1 MDRRLTWYILTGM
14 ILGVIAGYAVHV
26 GLPQDA
32 AWFGYLTKTFKLLS
46 DIFLNLIKLLV
57 APLILSTIVVGIAHM
72 GDSSALGRIGFR
84 AISWFIIASFISIG
98 LGLLMVNLFQPGV
111 GAPIDTVATAAQN
124 IGEVKKL
131 DFWEFILSIF
141 PKNAIEAMATNNILQ
156 ILVFALFA
164 GVALSALGERGAPL
178 VRGADALAEMMLQ
191 ITHYVMRYA
200 PIAVFGALAAVV
212 SKSGL
217 AILGTYLELVV
228 EFYLS
233 LTILWVILLSLGAIF
248 LGKRIWTLIRYIRE
262 PMLIAF
268 STASSEAALP
278 KLFEQLD
285 RFGVPRRISGFMLPL
300 GYSFNLDGSMMY
312 MSFATIFIAQAYGI
326 ELPIGTQILILLT
339 LMISSKGVAAVPRA
353 SLVVI
358 TGTLAMFDLP
368 VEGVALILA
377 IDQFL
382 DMGRTATNVVGNA
395 VATSVITKWEG
406 MLEVEEPEFIEPP
419 HAPSHTAA
427 HGRAGLELADD
438 MVDDRRGG
446 ERRDEDRRDDASDRR
461 GDDRRK

>member
-1 MDRRLTWYILTGM
+1 MDKRLTLWILVGM
-14 ILGVIAGYAVHV
+14 ITGIIVGYAVHIGV
-26 GLPQDA
+26 APDSA
-32 AWFGYLTKTFKLLS
+32 AFENLSKTFKLLS

-84 AISWFIIASFISIG
+84 AITWFILASFISIG
-98 LGLLMVNLFQPGV
+98 LGLLMVNIFQPGIGV
-111 GAPIDTVATAAQN
+111 PLGAAADAAATV
-124 IGEVKKL
+124 GEVKKL
-131 DFWEFILSIF
+131 DVFEFILSIF
-141 PKNAIEAMATNNILQ
+141 PKNAFEAMATNNILQ
-156 ILVFALFA
+156 ILVFSLFA
-164 GVALSALGERGAPL
+164 GVALSALGEKGAPL
-178 VRGADALAEMMLQ
+178 VRAADALAEMMLQ
-191 ITHYVMRYA
+191 ITHYVMRCA
-200 PIAVFGALAAVV
+200 PVAVFGALAKVV
-212 SKSGL
+212 ATSGL
-217 AILGTYLELVV
+217 AILGSYLELLA
-228 EFYLS
+228 EFYMS
-233 LTILWVILLSLGAIF
+233 LVILWVLLLSIGWIF
-248 LGKRIWTLIRYIRE
+248 LRNRIWTLIRYIRE
-262 PMLIAF
+262 PLLIAF

-326 ELPIGTQILILLT
+326 DLPIMTQILILLT

-358 TGTLAMFDLP
+358 TGTLAMFGLP

-406 MLEVEEPEFIEPP
+406 MLEVEEPEFVEPP
-419 HAPSHTAA
+419 HAPAHTAA
-427 HGRAGLELADD
+427 AGKRGLDLAED
-438 MVDDRRGG
+438 MV
-446 ERRDEDRRDDASDRR
+446 SDTRST
-461 GDDRRK
+461 KS